1 MNFDDLH
8 DDGTELLGMDE
19 KYTFFW
25 HYLALKNGNVSKNI
39 WTRKL
44 SAVKYMEVDPCYKRT
59 QPIMHIKIV

>member
-25 HYLALKNGNVSKNI
+25 HYLALKNSDVFKNI

-44 SAVKYMEVDPCYKRT
+44 SAVQYM
-59 QPIMHIKIV
+59 